1 MTKVMKTLSVLGL
14 SAAVAGSVMAFNPA
28 PAEAGSAGKVAA
40 GIAAG
45 VAIGIIANE
54 AAHAH
59 ERNHQPQRSS
69 SWRTNKHI
77 DWCYRHYPNS
87 YNEYE
92 NTYVNLKGRLRT
104 CRSPYW
110 G

>member
-59 ERNHQPQRSS
+59 ERNHQPQRIICQ
-69 SWRTNKHI
+69 TT
-77 DWCYRHYPNS
+77 DNS
-87 YNEYE
+87 VCTVKRRGSRYAEFPFRQC
-92 NTYVNLKGRLRT
+92 LQL
-104 CRSPYW
+104 S
-110 G
+110 